1 MLPSEKLRPLTAAD
15 LPQVLAMEKAYFS
28 QPWSEAVY
36 RDSMALDYYIFLA
49 AEEEKTGILIGYASL
64 MDAAGEGNIMN
75 IAVRESYRGRGIG
88 SRLLS
93 ALMEEGQKRGISD
106 FTLEVRKS
114 NASAVHVYEK
124 LGFRTEGVR
133 RGYYENPR
141 EDALIMWKRKK
152 GN

>member
-1 MLPSEKLRPLTAAD
+1 
-15 LPQVLAMEKAYFS
+15 
-28 QPWSEAVY
+28 
-36 RDSMALDYYIFLA
+36 
-49 AEEEKTGILIGYASL
+49 
-64 MDAAGEGNIMN
+64 
-75 IAVRESYRGRGIG
+75 
-88 SRLLS
+88 
-93 ALMEEGQKRGISD
+93 MEEGQKRGISD